1 MSLRQILNLS
11 QPRLAAAVVVG
22 CAVVVGL
29 SLQALRY
36 QPKVT
41 DSCAGVSIAVDP
53 TDAAFERAVEK
64 YLEETR
70 RWSQGDYCI
79 ASRTQRG
86 AERIATV
93 FRRGPL
99 VGGGEGF
106 LVRVDP
112 ATMTALGEMKRE

>member
-11 QPRLAAAVVVG
+11 QPRLAAAVIVG
-22 CAVVVGL
+22 CAVVVGF
-29 SLQALRY
+29 SLQTLRY
-36 QPKVT
+36 QPKVF
-41 DSCAGVSIAVDP
+41 DACEGVPYAG
-53 TDAAFERAVEK
+53 DAADADFDRAVEK

-70 RWSQGDYCI
+70 RWSTGDYCI
-79 ASRTQRG
+79 DKRTTRG
-86 AERIATV
+86 AERIASV
-93 FRRGPL
+93 YRRGKL

>member
-22 CAVVVGL
+22 CAVVVGF
-29 SLQALRY
+29 SLQTLRY
-36 QPKVT
+36 QPKVI
-41 DSCAGVSIAVDP
+41 DSCEGVRITPDP
-53 TDAAFERAVEK
+53 NDADFERAVER

-70 RWSQGDYCI
+70 RWSLGDYCI
-79 ASRTQRG
+79 ATRSQRG
-86 AERIATV
+86 RERIAEV

>member
-1 MSLRQILNLS
+1 MSLAQILNLGK
-11 QPRLAAAVVVG
+11 PRLAAAVFVG
-22 CAVVVGL
+22 CAVTVGF
-29 SLQALRY
+29 SLQMLRY
-36 QPKVT
+36 QPKVI
-41 DSCAGVSIAVDP
+41 DSCEGVSIAVDP
-53 TDAAFERAVEK
+53 TDADFERAVEK

-79 ASRTQRG
+79 ASKSTRG
-86 AERIATV
+86 RERIAAV

-112 ATMTALGEMKRE
+112 ATMTALGEMARE